1 MLGTFYRIVPKIG
14 PLKPLKFKTPTPE
27 AEALFIA
34 SFKDARARYGEALAE
49 VGRRSLDLANL
60 NFDLGTRS
68 VHGDY
73 KLADETYAR
82 LLNELARRKFAG
94 APQALR
100 RDIAAFYTVSTAALP
115 ESKSSRRP
123 ERIEKQLAEMQEAPR

>member
-1 MLGTFYRIVPKIG
+1 MG
-14 PLKPLKFKTPTPE
+14 PLKSLKFKLPTPE
-27 AEALFIA
+27 AETLFIE
-34 SFKDARARYGEALAE
+34 SFKDARARYGESLAA
-49 VGRRSLDLANL
+49 VGRQSLDLANV
-60 NFDLGTRS
+60 NFDLGQRS

-82 LLNELARRKFAG
+82 LLDELARRKFAG

-100 RDIAAFYTVSTAALP
+100 NDIAAFYAPATTALP
-115 ESKSSRRP
+115 ESRSSRRI